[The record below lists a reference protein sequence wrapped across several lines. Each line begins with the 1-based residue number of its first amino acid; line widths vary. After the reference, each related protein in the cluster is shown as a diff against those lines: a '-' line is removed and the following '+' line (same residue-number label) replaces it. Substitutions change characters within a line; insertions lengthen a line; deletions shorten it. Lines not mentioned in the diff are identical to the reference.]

1 MGIVPGAILSGRNG
15 QYESTRSGIFG
26 AGTGENVPKK
36 GTYILLCY
44 ACRMVRKTKQI
55 KCSFYTDPE
64 RLAKL
69 KEISR
74 RTMIPMSAL
83 MRKALDHVIRE
94 YSR

>member
-1 MGIVPGAILSGRNG
+1 
-15 QYESTRSGIFG
+15 
-26 AGTGENVPKK
+26 
-36 GTYILLCY
+36 
-44 ACRMVRKTKQI
+44 MVRKTKQI
-55 KCSFYTDPE
+55 KASFYTDPE

-69 KEISR
+69 KEISC